1 LSFVL
6 GLSGLTIG
14 VFPPV
19 RQEVLMKEVKTTP
32 LRQRMMEDMH
42 IRGALREDPAR
53 AHPMR
58 QAFRGVSRTIAGYR
72 HAG

>member
-1 LSFVL
+1 
-6 GLSGLTIG
+6 
-14 VFPPV
+14 
-19 RQEVLMKEVKTTP
+19 MKEVKTTP
-32 LRQRMMEDMH
+32 LRQRMMDDMH

-53 AHPMR
+53 AHQMR

>member
-1 LSFVL
+1 
-6 GLSGLTIG
+6 
-14 VFPPV
+14 
-19 RQEVLMKEVKTTP
+19 MKEDKTTP
-32 LRQRMMEDMH
+32 LRQRMMDDMH